1 MILRGRRIL
10 LATVAIG
17 LAGSAFGEQALAVEL
32 PPPPAL
38 EPAPSLVPT
47 VDAVEVPVL
56 PPPVSVERTVPDVAE
71 AATAAP
77 LPSVDPASTVSA
89 LAEPAAGKE
98 TVESGAAVRR
108 AKPPARRDPR
118 PARAARETAARGDA
132 NRTVSP
138 STSAAERT
146 EIASLL
152 PREAGAATSW
162 PPQPA
167 PSGAAG
173 ATLLQAASG
182 GGPGLLSAAALST
195 PFGVPP
201 DAGAQLIPVST
212 LVRQTLV
219 TSRLERPG

>member
-89 LAEPAAGKE
+89 LAEPA
-98 TVESGAAVRR
+98 VESGAAVRR

-167 PSGAAG
+167 PSGGAG